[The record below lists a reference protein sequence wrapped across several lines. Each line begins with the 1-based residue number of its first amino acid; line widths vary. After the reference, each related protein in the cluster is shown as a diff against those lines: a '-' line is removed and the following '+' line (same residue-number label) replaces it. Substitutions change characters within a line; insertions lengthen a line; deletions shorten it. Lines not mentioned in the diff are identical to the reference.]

1 MLQQFL
7 HVSWASLM
15 LVLRSLNPVT
25 KDTPIVA
32 MILGR
37 PSPDP
42 GLSSMIELSGGDA
55 GSLLDLAR
63 IGKALSS
70 KRITTEEAPP
80 AFLQVEPARS
90 RRNEDVMEARML
102 SHPSPRLSTVMAGEI
117 VGDDVNVPAG
127 IIGFDLLK
135 QSDVVRGVA

>member
-1 MLQQFL
+1 MTKFCAKMARKCQKSHLQRCSENLSHLKAGTKTLSKDLFRPVLSKLEGSIFL
-7 HVSWASLM
+7 VPAVM
-15 LVLRSLNPVT
+15 LRSLNPVT

-63 IGKALSS
+63 IGKA
-70 KRITTEEAPP
+70 
-80 AFLQVEPARS
+80 
-90 RRNEDVMEARML
+90 
-102 SHPSPRLSTVMAGEI
+102 
-117 VGDDVNVPAG
+117 
-127 IIGFDLLK
+127 
-135 QSDVVRGVA
+135 